1 DLLYTPTFNG
11 AASAVLK
18 KGGKQSSPAEMLE
31 VESFNQRWQPCLK
44 KKDDEIAA
52 DKALNEINM
61 KNAEEE
67 EENEVSK
74 LLRGAVEANPNR
86 YTKGSIEHHW
96 ATASQTLG
104 IYVTILT
111 EPDTESQLTKL
122 ILQSPVGLGC
132 LPHYLEVKP
141 VTVCISEDSL
151 KDKRKKVRGALQ
163 QVQTMHLITS
173 EALDKVIPDRPRNR
187 YPGTTRGNCVAWVS
201 LTAPS
206 DHWQMTVEEKSVLY
220 GHHCIGSDA
229 AAADDDKR
237 KGHEIEPAFFNFL
250 PRTFYE
256 DILSTYS

>member
-1 DLLYTPTFNG
+1 MLYTPTFNG
-11 AASAVLK
+11 AALAVLK

-122 ILQSPVGLGC
+122 ILQSPVGKG
-132 LPHYLEVKP
+132 E
-141 VTVCISEDSL
+141 I
-151 KDKRKKVRGALQ
+151 Q
-163 QVQTMHLITS
+163 
-173 EALDKVIPDRPRNR
+173 
-187 YPGTTRGNCVAWVS
+187 GTTGIFSW
-201 LTAPS
+201 
-206 DHWQMTVEEKSVLY
+206 
-220 GHHCIGSDA
+220 I
-229 AAADDDKR
+229 
-237 KGHEIEPAFFNFL
+237 NFL
-250 PRTFYE
+250 HSNE
-256 DILSTYS
+256 N